1 MTPAPSALASVLV
14 VSAVP
19 LVVGWFLPTDEAT
32 LRRVVR
38 WLVCFAIGALLGAA
52 FLHLIPE
59 ALAEPG
65 GSPRT
70 ASATVLGGFLTF
82 FLLERYLWSHHHD
95 LATARGVAVP
105 PLAALNLVGDGAH
118 NFVDGM
124 AIAAAYAT
132 DASLGVAT
140 TVAVLLHEL
149 PQEIGDYGI
158 LLHAGLDR
166 RRAMTWNFVSG
177 LIAIVGAGV
186 VLVTRPHVDGFAAG
200 LIPFSAGGFLY
211 IAAADLIPQLREET
225 PGAGGGAPLLA
236 IPLGIAL
243 TALPLLLRIG

>member
-1 MTPAPSALASVLV
+1 VSPALAAVASVLV

-19 LVVGWFLPTDEAT
+19 LAVGWFLPTDEAA

-38 WLVCFAIGALLGAA
+38 WLVCSAIGALLGAA

-65 GSPRT
+65 GART
-70 ASATVLGGFLTF
+70 ASAVALGGFLTF

-95 LATARGVAVP
+95 PTDAGRMNVP
-105 PLAALNLVGDGAH
+105 PLAALNLMGDGAH

-124 AIAAAYAT
+124 AIAAAYTT
-132 DASLGVAT
+132 DPSLGLAT

-158 LLHAGLDR
+158 LLHAGLER
-166 RRAMTWNFVSG
+166 RRAMSWNFVSG
-177 LIAIVGAGV
+177 LIAVVGTAV
-186 VLVTRPHVDGFAAG
+186 VLLTRGHVDGFAAA
-200 LIPFSAGGFLY
+200 LIPFSAGGFIY

-225 PGAGGGAPLLA
+225 GPVQGGAPLLA
-236 IPLGIAL
+236 IPLGIVL
-243 TALPLLLRIG
+243 SALPLLLHIG